1 MKNDEKYTFRTTP
14 GMTAKIRSRLVFHV
28 LFLALI
34 LIIAT
39 ITSL

>member
-1 MKNDEKYTFRTTP
+1 MKTDKKNTLKSTR
-14 GMTAKIRSRLVFHV
+14 GMTAKIRSRLIFHM

-39 ITSL
+39 ITSI